1 MCDVGQKNEE
11 TAFAK
16 NLRCDTASELPLD
29 ILEKLVLEAAPYK
42 PSIAVISTEPLLY
55 RDLFSFARIVRSSG
69 MPFHITSNG
78 FLLPKFYNEIIDSGV
93 DSLTISVDALGVLHD
108 KIRGVSGTFAR
119 VIEGLNL
126 LFDAAASRGSGPKV
140 SLNCTITPDNY
151 FAIYDLYRYF
161 SKYPLSHISFSH
173 LNFITE
179 KMADI
184 HNRVSPPII
193 HVGQSSL
200 ANADD
205 LKKIDTDIL
214 FERSELISKNGSLPF
229 FFTPRLATPGAVLKY
244 YNDHSY
250 IAGKNKCL
258 VPWFSTQII
267 ASGDVIP
274 LTRCFNLKF
283 GNIREQS
290 FTAIWNGEKIC
301 AFRKMLREKKM
312 YPACTRCCGVL

>member
-16 NLRCDTASELPLD
+16 NLRCDASSELPLD
-29 ILEKLVLEAAPYK
+29 VLEKFVREASFHK

-55 RDLFSFARIVRSSG
+55 RDLFSLARMVKSFG

-78 FLLPKFYNEIIDSGV
+78 FLLSKFYNEIIDAGV
-93 DSLTISVDALGVLHD
+93 DSLTISVDALGALHD
-108 KIRGVSGTFAR
+108 KIRGVPGTFSR
-119 VIEGLNL
+119 IIEGLNL
-126 LFDAAASRGSGPKV
+126 LFDASAARGSGPKV

-173 LNFITE
+173 LNFITA
-179 KMADI
+179 KMAEI
-184 HNRVSPPII
+184 HNRVSPSII

-200 ANADD
+200 ADAAD
-205 LKKIDTDIL
+205 LKKIDTEVL
-214 FERSELISKNGSLPF
+214 FEQSKLIAESSSLPF
-229 FFTPRLATPGAVLKY
+229 FFTPRLSTPGEVGKY

-250 IAGKNKCL
+250 VAAKNKCL

-290 FTAIWNGEKIC
+290 FSDIWNGEPIR
-301 AFRKMLREKKM
+301 AFRKMLRERKM